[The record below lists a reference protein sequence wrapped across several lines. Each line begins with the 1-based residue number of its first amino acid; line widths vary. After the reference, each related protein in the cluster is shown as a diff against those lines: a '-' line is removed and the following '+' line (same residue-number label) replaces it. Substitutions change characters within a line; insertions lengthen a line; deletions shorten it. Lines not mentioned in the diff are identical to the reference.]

1 MYGRKEFSETW
12 DCIKMKLPE
21 PTKYFRN
28 FQRGI
33 ICEEAAAERFSAES
47 GATLSECGMFVLN
60 SDNRFAASPARIFDG
75 EACSLL
81 TYVNT
86 NEKNI
91 Q

>member
-1 MYGRKEFSETW
+1 
-12 DCIKMKLPE
+12 MKIPE

-33 ICEEAAAERFSAES
+33 ICEEAGAERFSAES
-47 GATLSECGMFVLN
+47 GATLSECGMFVLT

-81 TYVNT
+81 T
-86 NEKNI
+86 
-91 Q
+91 